1 MQSGLCAGAFVSAD
15 ESEAGAADLTG
26 GQRKAVYDSRTAVI
40 GDGGSGISS
49 MDRRKPAGA

>member
-1 MQSGLCAGAFVSAD
+1 MQSGLCAGASVSD
-15 ESEAGAADLTG
+15 GESEAGAAGLTG

-49 MDRRKPAGA
+49 MDRRKSGGA